1 MTFSLDE
8 AVRHPK
14 IYAYTT
20 PIYKKTKWV
29 GSREGVG
36 LLKIGFTDRNVN
48 TRINEQLNA
57 IKQPQKSEYEIVL
70 AESAIDI
77 DGCLFLDHEVHR
89 ALKRAGVNQL
99 EGEFF
104 ECTKAEAL
112 AAIESVKQKSHLSSL
127 SEKKK
132 FPMRPEQIKAVELTS
147 SYFEKNKNAK
157 NPPHFLWN
165 AKMRFGK
172 TFTTYQLAKKLK
184 FRRILVLTYKPAVE
198 TAWRDDLLNH
208 HDFDGWI
215 FKGKEDPAP
224 NLKSESPIVWFAS
237 FQDALGVDE
246 KGNPKAKNEGLHLT
260 DWDLV
265 VIDEYHFGA
274 WRDAARSLYIAD
286 KDEDLTGDSSEKN
299 VLDTPDLDD
308 DFRKNLEDSVALKV
322 RNYLYLSGTPFRA
335 LTEGEFL
342 EDQVYNWTYSDEQRE
357 KANWTSA
364 SDNPYLSLPKMHL
377 LTYEM
382 PEKLKL
388 VALNNSSEFSLTEFF
403 RTEKSEQKVPI
414 FKHHHEV
421 QKWLD
426 VLRGQDLDDLW
437 QNITNTAKPPLPYED
452 SNLLKALQHTVW
464 YLPSVDACTAMANML
479 KSKENI
485 FFRDYE
491 IIVAAGAKAGL
502 GEKALPPVQKAIT
515 NVPQDSKTITL
526 SCGKLMTG
534 VTVPAWTGILM
545 LRELKS
551 PETYFQAAFRVQSPW
566 LTKGVDVENGGEV
579 EIINKDSC
587 YVLDFSP
594 NRALRLIVDYATRL
608 RTEVASEKD
617 NEKAISE
624 FMEFLPVLSFDGYTM
639 NHLSAADVINFL
651 TRGVSASMLARRWNS
666 PELITLNVNAV
677 EALLENKNLLAS
689 LEEIEVFREIN
700 NELNALISANE
711 ELKNKKLTKEPLT
724 EREQK
729 IKDEATKHRENL
741 KEKLRRFVARIPVF
755 MYLTDDREKSVKEII
770 LQSETDLFTKVTGL
784 SLNDFKQLVDAGVF
798 NDSKMDDAV
807 WKFRNFEEPSLRY
820 LKDESAGKGKVG
832 GWA

>member
-666 PELITLNVNAV
+666 PELITLNINAV

-700 NELNALISANE
+700 KELNALISANE